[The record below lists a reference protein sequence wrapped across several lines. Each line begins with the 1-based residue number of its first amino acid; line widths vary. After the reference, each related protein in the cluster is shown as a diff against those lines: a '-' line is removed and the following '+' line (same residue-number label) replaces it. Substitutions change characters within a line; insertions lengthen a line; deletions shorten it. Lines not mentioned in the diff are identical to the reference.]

1 MWRQEGDVLA
11 WNVSHVIM
19 ALREHPIGW
28 LLNKRATNL
37 LSPQNH
43 NLDVRAIAWDS
54 LIDDWFCYTINS
66 FQDVIISGFDVRR
79 MCPKELAWCNLQQ
92 KARSELWS
100 VTRRLGLE
108 YAGTMVNYARAGG
121 VIYLYAQT
129 N

>member
-1 MWRQEGDVLA
+1 MYVKEGDVLA

-28 LLNKRATNL
+28 LLNRRAVNL
-37 LSPQNH
+37 LSPTNH
-43 NLDVRAIAWDS
+43 NQNVREIAWNS
-54 LIDDWFCYTINS
+54 IIDDWFCYTINS
-66 FQDVIISGFDVRR
+66 FQDVIVNGFDVRR
-79 MCPKELAWCNLQQ
+79 MYPNEIEWCNLQQ

>member
-1 MWRQEGDVLA
+1 MYVKEGDVLA

-28 LLNKRATNL
+28 LLNRRATNL

-43 NLDVRAIAWDS
+43 NQDVRAIAWDS
-54 LIDDWFCYTINS
+54 IIDDWFCYTINS
-66 FQDVIISGFDVRR
+66 FQDVIVNGFDVRR
-79 MCPKELAWCNLQQ
+79 MYPNEIEWCNLQQ

-108 YAGTMVNYARAGG
+108 YAGAMVNYARAGG

>member
-1 MWRQEGDVLA
+1 MYVKEGDVLA

-28 LLNKRATNL
+28 LLNRRAVNL
-37 LSPQNH
+37 LSPTNH
-43 NLDVRAIAWDS
+43 NQDVREIAWNS
-54 LIDDWFCYTINS
+54 IIDDWFCYTINS
-66 FQDVIISGFDVRR
+66 FQDVIVNGFDVRR
-79 MCPKELAWCNLQQ
+79 MYPNEIEWCNLQQ